1 MTTEEIPPSEVEQ
14 SPRGIA
20 ATTWIIVIVAGLAF
34 GLLAGWLATR
44 FISGT
49 LNIGSYT
56 YHGTLFDP
64 PVTLDDFS
72 LTGKGG
78 GAIHLSDFRG
88 KVVLLYFGY
97 TYCPDVCPATMNELA
112 SALERLGSRDREQ
125 VQVLMVSV
133 DPARDTPE
141 KLADFLAHFDPSFL
155 GLTGSDGA
163 ISTAAEPFGVY
174 YQKQPGTINSGYLV
188 DHTASVFALNKDGD
202 LRVVY
207 SFNTPG
213 EEIAADLR
221 RLVDQ

>member
-1 MTTEEIPPSEVEQ
+1 MTTQDAPPTRDGRSRKGF
-14 SPRGIA
+14 P
-20 ATTWIIVIVAGLAF
+20 TTTFIILIVAGLGL
-34 GLLAGWLATR
+34 GLLVGWLTSR
-44 FISGT
+44 FLSGT
-49 LNIGSYT
+49 FNIGSYT

-64 PVTLDDFS
+64 PVELADFS
-72 LTGKGG
+72 LTGVGDKKVQ
-78 GAIHLSDFRG
+78 LSDFRG

-112 SALERLGSRDREQ
+112 SAMEKLKRGDREQ

-133 DPARDTPE
+133 DPERDTPE
-141 KLADFLAHFDPSFL
+141 AQADFLAHFDPTFL
-155 GLTGSDGA
+155 GLTGSDEM
-163 ISTAAEPFGVY
+163 ISAAAEPFGVY
-174 YQKQPGTINSGYLV
+174 YQKQPGTVNSGYLV
-188 DHTASVFALNKDGD
+188 DHTASVFALNKDGE